1 MIRLSAGALPQHL
14 TLSPKAAKAIIT
26 TSNNKERSRSAQHPS
41 PHLAPISLSS
51 WTTNNIQL
59 FWTMADSL
67 IKPDPDAPGA
77 SPGVFTDD
85 DIYEDAGDLE
95 FNPDPAFQKLYLA
108 RVPRYVWEAWSTLDD
123 DAEIRIGTIRQS
135 QEVGPDG
142 QPQVLLPSSKP
153 YGTWLLTIADVTI
166 HAFIL

>member
-1 MIRLSAGALPQHL
+1 MTIITGVRVIDYPLSACFHSLISQSSDSPSIISFENNCGTKKASTSAHSFAPPQLSYPLHGLALIVQAL
-14 TLSPKAAKAIIT
+14 
-26 TSNNKERSRSAQHPS
+26 
-41 PHLAPISLSS
+41 
-51 WTTNNIQL
+51 
-59 FWTMADSL
+59 WTMAESL

-135 QEVGPDG
+135 QEIGPDG
-142 QPQVLLPSSKP
+142 QPQVRPFSQLFRTR
-153 YGTWLLTIADVTI
+153 Y
-166 HAFIL
+166 

>member
-1 MIRLSAGALPQHL
+1 
-14 TLSPKAAKAIIT
+14 
-26 TSNNKERSRSAQHPS
+26 
-41 PHLAPISLSS
+41 
-51 WTTNNIQL
+51 
-59 FWTMADSL
+59 MAESL

-135 QEVGPDG
+135 QEIGPDG
-142 QPQVLLPSSKP
+142 QPQVQPFSELFWNS
-153 YGTWLLTIADVTI
+153 LLTISDFSLYAS
-166 HAFIL
+166 IL